1 MGFHAT
7 SSISDGCNSKSELT
21 VAVTNTS
28 CEANRDRDDHGIG
41 HGRITCHPSEAL
53 EEFVKDKGCV
63 SADCPKPAEEVDV
76 TESAKKQLK
85 RLSLRDGAAN
95 VYQPNGCSLDS
106 SSHSLLSIPSHPQIE
121 SAEFLQPLSPCSVA
135 LEQCPPSPARSVAS
149 SNASATTTT
158 TGFRSP
164 RERFLIFIKIL
175 FKCLDQ
181 GNEPTLQQRAKKIVV
196 ECTRR
201 NRLGDPQFSPL
212 MEAVE
217 KRLRRVV
224 GEVHWRRA
232 LLLLRHFSAKRMK
245 AAARLPEDIQT
256 SEPSG
261 LSAF

>member
-28 CEANRDRDDHGIG
+28 CEANGDRDDHGIG

-53 EEFVKDKGCV
+53 EEVVKDKGFV
-63 SADCPKPAEEVDV
+63 PADCPKPKEELDV
-76 TESAKKQLK
+76 TESAKKQLD

-95 VYQPNGCSLDS
+95 VYRPNGCSLES
-106 SSHSLLSIPSHPQIE
+106 SSHSLLSIPSHPQRE
-121 SAEFLQPLSPCSVA
+121 SSEILRPLSPCCVA
-135 LEQCPPSPARSVAS
+135 LEQRSASPARSVAC
-149 SNASATTTT
+149 SNACATTTT

-181 GNEPTLQQRAKKIVV
+181 GNEPTVQQRAKKIIA

-217 KRLRRVV
+217 KRLRGFV

-232 LLLLRHFSAKRMK
+232 MLLLHHFSAKRIK
-245 AAARLPEDIQT
+245 AAARSIPEDSQT
-256 SEPSG
+256 SEP
-261 LSAF
+261 